1 MSLRLASAGRW
12 AAVAA
17 LLIASCLSAEAADPF
32 ARATVQAPSPIRPGE
47 QVKIDIDVLV
57 PNFFMSPPQ
66 FPLFDLPNAVVVLAD
81 GATNINETVGGVDF
95 AGIRRSYLVTPQVP
109 GDYALPPA
117 AITFTYA
124 AVPGQPSP
132 GSVPLPPAPFSV
144 EGTQGAAAA
153 APAAGRVDVSQTV
166 EPDTGKLKVGDALV
180 RTVVVAADDMQA
192 MLIPAPQFS
201 TPEGVRLYRHDP
213 KLVDE
218 RSPRGDFVGG
228 RRTDAATYVFERAG
242 TFVLPE
248 VAVGQTFCSGPEGRG
263 RGGCDCIAARSAS
276 AGAGFGRGRDVRPQ
290 AGAGAAGGRPARS
303 RRAGCLPS
311 LQGAS
316 LAGGPAVAS
325 RGAGDV
331 GARLFPPFQAGL
343 PARGGRRSLRPAR
356 RMGAARPAGSAA
368 GLAAPI
374 ERRGGRANLR
384 GVHGFAVRWPA
395 ERRGGDRLCPSRAR
409 VRRCQADLAR
419 KGRLGRKRVGTPAA
433 QPLGAARGIRDVGQ
447 SPRRTGGSAMAA
459 A

>member
-248 VAVGQTFCSGPEGRG
+248 VAVGQTLSAPALKVEVAAAATASPLAPPAPEQ
-263 RGGCDCIAARSAS
+263 AS
-276 AGAGFGRGRDVRPQ
+276 AEAGTFDRRRVL
-290 AGAGAAGGRPARS
+290 ALLAAGLLAAAALVVFLRSRVPRWLAGLRS
-303 RRAGCLPS
+303 RRAARETSEPACFRRFRQACRREEGAAVYARLDEWARQGRLGPLPDWLRRS
-311 LQGAS
+311 SGEA
-316 LAGGPAVAS
+316 AGRTYEAFMAS
-325 RGAGDV
+325 RFGGRQSAGEAIDY
-331 GARLFPPFQAGL
+331 ARLEREFVD
-343 PARGGRRSLRPAR
+343 AR
-356 RMGAARPAGSAA
+356 RIWLEKAASAGSASA
-368 GLAAPI
+368 LP
-374 ERRGGRANLR
+374 
-384 GVHGFAVRWPA
+384 
-395 ERRGGDRLCPSRAR
+395 
-409 VRRCQADLAR
+409 
-419 KGRLGRKRVGTPAA
+419 
-433 QPLGAARGIRDVGQ
+433 PLN
-447 SPRRTGGSAMAA
+447 P
-459 A
+459 